1 MQLSY
6 KENYWDDAALK
17 AEFIEF
23 LKRIFD
29 FDLTRWNEMGYWDR
43 NFMPFSYFDG
53 SRMVSNVCIYSLDMM
68 VADKR
73 SRVAQVSSVATLP
86 DYRRRGLGA
95 KLMEKAMEWARSE
108 HDFFFL
114 FADEEAFPLYRK
126 SGFRMVDEFKTQIAV
141 EGSSAAGGAI
151 KLDIEKS
158 DDLKMIERFAAER
171 SPVSNQLG
179 VLNNKL
185 LMFWI
190 TYYLSD
196 SVYHIPDLDI
206 LVMYRREN
214 ETVTIS
220 DIVGE
225 KIPSFS
231 DIYPYISDESDRSVE
246 FLFMTDR
253 LQLDDISYI
262 RVEGNG
268 THLQGNFPL
277 EGTPFIFPQTSQ
289 A

>member
-196 SVYHIPDLDI
+196 SVYYIPDLDI
-206 LVMYRREN
+206 LVIYRREN